1 MTPSPL
7 PQENARGFEA
17 LDRLEMAELEARLL
31 ACCGSARWVASMA
44 ARRPFDDQ
52 DTLLQAAED
61 AADELSRDDW
71 LEAFSH
77 HPRIGDVEALR
88 ERFGRRSGSWSQ
100 GEQAGLDG
108 TSTDVLQRLAAG
120 NQSYD
125 ERFGWIFLVCASG
138 KSAAEMLELLEARL
152 GNEPDEEFAIA
163 MGEQR
168 KITRLRLMKLIQ
180 ELGH

>member
-1 MTPSPL
+1 
-7 PQENARGFEA
+7 
-17 LDRLEMAELEARLL
+17 
-31 ACCGSARWVASMA
+31 MA
-44 ARRPFDDQ
+44 ARRPFGDLE
-52 DTLLQAAED
+52 TLRQAAEG

-108 TSTDVLQRLAAG
+108 TPDDVLQRLAAG
-120 NQSYD
+120 NQSYE

-138 KSAAEMLELLEARL
+138 KSAAEMLERLEARL
-152 GNEPDEEFAIA
+152 GNGPDEEFAIA
-163 MGEQR
+163 TGEQR
-168 KITRLRLMKLIQ
+168 KITALRLMKLVH
-180 ELGH
+180 ELGR